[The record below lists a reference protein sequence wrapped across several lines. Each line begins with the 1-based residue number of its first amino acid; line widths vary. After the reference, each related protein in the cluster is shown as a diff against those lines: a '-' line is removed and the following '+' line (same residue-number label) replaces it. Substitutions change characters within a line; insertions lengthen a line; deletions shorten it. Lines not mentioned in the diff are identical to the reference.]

1 MVQTI
6 SWQYMRNTG
15 QNFTAQ
21 DWCLKL
27 PRETGMQLYIG
38 MCISNRELRMGIGEK
53 KKKNTL
59 LINYQIIYKFLTILH
74 LAARL
79 ASNIIYSRV
88 ERSNSD
94 RPTFIFT
101 WLYMLLEFRM
111 VATSQLPSSFWEIRL
126 ISYFSGPWNIIMNRS
141 NLFKVI
147 Y

>member
-1 MVQTI
+1 
-6 SWQYMRNTG
+6 
-15 QNFTAQ
+15 
-21 DWCLKL
+21 
-27 PRETGMQLYIG
+27 MQLYIG

-94 RPTFIFT
+94 RPCFSLE

-111 VATSQLPSSFWEIRL
+111 VASCQAL
-126 ISYFSGPWNIIMNRS
+126 SGRS
-141 NLFKVI
+141 V
-147 Y
+147 